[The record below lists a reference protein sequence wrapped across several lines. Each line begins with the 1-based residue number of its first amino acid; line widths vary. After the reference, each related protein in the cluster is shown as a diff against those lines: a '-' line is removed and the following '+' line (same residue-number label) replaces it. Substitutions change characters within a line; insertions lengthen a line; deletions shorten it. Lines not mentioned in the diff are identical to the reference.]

1 MQSSTARMASEWKQ
15 VQIAPVS
22 RAPAERNS
30 VELSEYIRIALHR
43 GWIAVVLAV
52 LVAGV
57 AYAYSER
64 QTPVYEASLTI
75 VLRPSVTNWDLG
87 QSVLALLRSLA
98 GEITTYSY
106 LEETIAR
113 WGLEGITADTLL
125 SGRRLE
131 VVPDPGTFAIAITV
145 RDPDPRLA
153 ANVANAIADLF
164 SARRAEWN
172 RRQYQDAQI
181 VVEIPDAA
189 RVTGI
194 YSPNTKIY
202 VAAGGILGAGLGA
215 AIMGIL
221 EWREAAAVRVP
232 QDLAQL
238 EIPLLG
244 VIPPERGQRPAS
256 SFSNLAKGRT
266 CGSKH
271 LSQG

>member
-1 MQSSTARMASEWKQ
+1 M
-15 VQIAPVS
+15 
-22 RAPAERNS
+22 
-30 VELSEYIRIALHR
+30 ELSEYVRIVLHR
-43 GWIAVVLAV
+43 GWIAVILVG
-52 LVAGV
+52 LVAAG
-57 AYAYSER
+57 AYVYSER
-64 QTPVYEASLTI
+64 QTPIYEANLKI
-75 VLRPSVTNWDLG
+75 LLRPVVTDWDLG
-87 QSVLALLRSLA
+87 QSVIALLRSLA

-106 LEETIAR
+106 LEETLAR

-131 VVPDPGTFAIAITV
+131 VEPDPGAFAISITV

-164 SARRAEWN
+164 AARRAEWN
-172 RRQYQDAQI
+172 DRQYQDDQI
-181 VVEIPDAA
+181 VVEIPDSA

-194 YSPNTKIY
+194 YSPNTRIY

-215 AIMGIL
+215 AIMGVL

-244 VIPPERGQRPAS
+244 AIPPERRHRRS
-256 SFSNLAKGRT
+256 SSRSIEAP
-266 CGSKH
+266 
-271 LSQG
+271 